1 MSDSLER
8 EHADVAPVS
17 PARTNLVW
25 LVLVLA
31 TCATTWWLSKDALT
45 ATVSTVLM
53 ILIGAYKVRL
63 VLLEF
68 MGLRTA
74 PLPWRLV
81 GEGWVLAVTCAVVTL
96 YLV

>member
-1 MSDSLER
+1 MSAAPEQN
-8 EHADVAPVS
+8 HADVASAP
-17 PARTNLVW
+17 PRRTNLVW

-45 ATVSTVLM
+45 ATVATVLM
-53 ILIGAYKVRL
+53 ILIAAYKVRL
-63 VLLEF
+63 VIVEF

-74 PLPWRLV
+74 PIPWRIV
-81 GEGWVLAVTCAVVTL
+81 GECWLLAVTAVILIL